1 MSATRAIKE
10 IVSNLPTQ
18 SVTHDW
24 PLVRLG
30 DVCHIQLGKML
41 SPKSKTGKNPK
52 PYLRNAN
59 VQWGRFNLDSVAQM
73 DFDEREQ
80 EKFALRKGDLL
91 VCEGGE
97 PGRSAVWDGTIH
109 PCYYQKALHRIR
121 PRGEAVDTE
130 FLMYRL
136 WHASRT
142 GEFVGSQRKST
153 IAHLPLERLEAI
165 QLHLP
170 PVEQQR
176 QLAAVVREAFSA
188 IEQAQLALRV
198 QSETLDRISHRLL
211 ADTFR

>member
-1 MSATRAIKE
+1 MTATRVLHEKVRKRSEVAA
-10 IVSNLPTQ
+10 VDQ
-18 SVTHDW
+18 W

-41 SPKSKTGKNPK
+41 SPKSKTGRNPL

-59 VQWGRFNLDSVAQM
+59 VQWGRFELADVAEM
-73 DFDEREQ
+73 DFDAPEQ
-80 EKFALRKGDLL
+80 EKFLLQKGDLL

-97 PGRSAVWDGTIH
+97 PGRCAVWDGSIE

-121 PRGEAVDTE
+121 PREGAIDTE

-142 GEFVGSQRKST
+142 GEFAGSQRKST

-165 QLHLP
+165 RLHLP
-170 PVEQQR
+170 PVEEQR
-176 QLAAVVREAFSA
+176 RVAALVREAFRA
-188 IEQAQLALRV
+188 LDHARAALRV
-198 QSETLDRISHRLL
+198 QLDACDQLSQRLL